1 MFTVSEILEK
11 FFGIRSTERER
22 ERERERTHRVHL
34 GVVDNEERDLVNLGT
49 KHGQASGEQVSL
61 RMQGAGRHLGGSVV
75 LKEGSIAADQQ
86 SKRESISL
94 EHGGIITG
102 TECRV
107 SVFCSHSSCS
117 STAAADHKQ
126 QQDQHHRHPKPPKQT
141 RKITRTHYY
150 SLLAANPL
158 YFQALTGTLTSPK
171 QQELQQPTHTTQQ
184 NNTR

>member
-11 FFGIRSTERER
+11 KLGIRSRER
-22 ERERERTHRVHL
+22 ERERAHRVHL
-34 GVVDNEERDLVNLGT
+34 CVVDNEERDLVNLGT

-61 RMQGAGRHLGGSVV
+61 RMQAAGRHLGGAVV
-75 LKEGSIAADQQ
+75 LKEEGSIAADQQ

-107 SVFCSHSSCS
+107 SVFCSRSPCS

-126 QQDQHHRHPKPPKQT
+126 QQDQHHRHPKPPKQK

-158 YFQALTGTLTSPK
+158 YFQAFTGTLTSPK
-171 QQELQQPTHTTQQ
+171 QEELQQPTHTTQQ

>member
-1 MFTVSEILEK
+1 M
-11 FFGIRSTERER
+11 
-22 ERERERTHRVHL
+22 
-34 GVVDNEERDLVNLGT
+34 
-49 KHGQASGEQVSL
+49 QA
-61 RMQGAGRHLGGSVV
+61 AGRHLGGAVV
-75 LKEGSIAADQQ
+75 LKEEGSIAADQQ

-107 SVFCSHSSCS
+107 SVFCSRSPCS

-126 QQDQHHRHPKPPKQT
+126 QQDQHHHHPKPPKQK

-158 YFQALTGTLTSPK
+158 YFQALTGTLTSQK
-171 QQELQQPTHTTQQ
+171 QEELHQPTHTTQDDDDEALLLQ
-184 NNTR
+184 QRDR